1 MLGLTSTALV
11 QPLEQVIKQRLK
23 VMLGAVLLVNL
34 LQQQPLELLKIYGA
48 PQILLLVK
56 IYQQVLCLC
65 VCASSP
71 AEQVTNTHYSMQ
83 MKF

>member
-34 LQQQPLELLKIYGA
+34 QQQPLELLKIYGA
-48 PQILLLVK
+48 PRILLLVK

>member
-65 VCASSP
+65 VCVLLLQLSKLP
-71 AEQVTNTHYSMQ
+71 IPITQCR
-83 MKF
+83 

>member
-34 LQQQPLELLKIYGA
+34 QQQPLELLKIYGA

-65 VCASSP
+65 VCVLLLQLSKLP
-71 AEQVTNTHYSMQ
+71 IPITQCR
-83 MKF
+83 